1 MMEIKEWMKNDMVM
15 KLASLLIEDQKAV
28 DVPSALATVMNSETY
43 ERLIDE
49 QTGLYYQSPR
59 YVYDYLK
66 NELLLGKVT

>member
-15 KLASLLIEDQKAV
+15 KLASLLIEDHKAV

-66 NELLLGKVT
+66 NELLLGKMS

>member
-1 MMEIKEWMKNDMVM
+1 MEIKEWMKNDMVM
-15 KLASLLIEDQKAV
+15 KLASLLIEYHKAV
-28 DVPSALATVMNSETY
+28 DVSSVLATLMNSETY

-66 NELLLGKVT
+66 NELLLGKMS